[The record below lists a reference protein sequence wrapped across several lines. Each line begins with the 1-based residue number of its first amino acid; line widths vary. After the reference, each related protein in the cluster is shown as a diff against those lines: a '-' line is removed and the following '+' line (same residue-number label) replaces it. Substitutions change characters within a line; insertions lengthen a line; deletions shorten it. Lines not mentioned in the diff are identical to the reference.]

1 MWVQLL
7 SWIDNTII
15 VITIH
20 YYHYHLNY
28 WFPDASWWFWI
39 VDANPNLGIHDP
51 RVAATRHLCCTQLD
65 IEAEKGLEKPLMS
78 KTPKVH
84 DLYQMYGLRMSLSK
98 SIDTFLK
105 KKWVSVSM
113 VTLWKSNRWP
123 VWVVHSSPQ
132 HSKILGITIVSSLC
146 SSIFPS
152 EIPKV
157 WW

>member
-20 YYHYHLNY
+20 YY
-28 WFPDASWWFWI
+28 
-39 VDANPNLGIHDP
+39 PNLGIHDP

-98 SIDTFLK
+98 SIDTFFK

-123 VWVVHSSPQ
+123 V
-132 HSKILGITIVSSLC
+132 
-146 SSIFPS
+146 
-152 EIPKV
+152 
-157 WW
+157 